1 MHTGILKPRR
11 LFMVDD
17 KGNKIELQG
26 TINLEE
32 LDLNSVELDPYKNI
46 SVTELS
52 MSINVEKSETIS
64 RKKFVKLLMSKGIQ
78 RNSANEIAKYVLKR
92 NGRYTLF
99 DLLIW

>member
-1 MHTGILKPRR
+1 MHTGILKPSR
-11 LFMVDD
+11 LLMVDD
-17 KGNKIELQG
+17 KGNEIELQG

-32 LDLNSVELDPYKNI
+32 LDLNSVELDSYKNI

-99 DLLIW
+99 DLLMW

>member
-1 MHTGILKPRR
+1 MHTGFLKPSR

-32 LDLNSVELDPYKNI
+32 LDLNSVELDSYKNI

-99 DLLIW
+99 DLLMW

>member
-1 MHTGILKPRR
+1 MHTGNLKPSR

-26 TINLEE
+26 TIDLEE
-32 LDLNSVELDPYKNI
+32 LDLNSVELDPYENI

-52 MSINVEKSETIS
+52 MSINIEKSETIS

-78 RNSANEIAKYVLKR
+78 RNGANEIAKYVLKR

-99 DLLIW
+99 DLLMW

>member
-1 MHTGILKPRR
+1 MHTGILKPSR

-78 RNSANEIAKYVLKR
+78 RNSANEIAKYVLNR

-99 DLLIW
+99 DLLMW

>member
-46 SVTELS
+46 YVTELS